1 MLNGAEGMGQL
12 FNQVLGMG
20 AAAIPM
26 LRDMLADG
34 NGNGSS
40 AGRPAPARTPPPPS
54 TRRRAAEIE
63 QARVRSKESTQDAL
77 EAG

>member
-26 LRDMLADG
+26 LRDMLQQP
-34 NGNGSS
+34 NGDPGSKS
-40 AGRPAPARTPPPPS
+40 GRPAPAKVEV
-54 TRRRAAEIE
+54 TRKSEDGSL
-63 QARVRSKESTQDAL
+63 RSRP
-77 EAG
+77 

>member
-40 AGRPAPARTPPPPS
+40 AGRPAPPRTPPPKHATPS
-54 TRRRAAEIE
+54 SPSSIE
-63 QARVRSKESTQDAL
+63 GADQDR
-77 EAG
+77 